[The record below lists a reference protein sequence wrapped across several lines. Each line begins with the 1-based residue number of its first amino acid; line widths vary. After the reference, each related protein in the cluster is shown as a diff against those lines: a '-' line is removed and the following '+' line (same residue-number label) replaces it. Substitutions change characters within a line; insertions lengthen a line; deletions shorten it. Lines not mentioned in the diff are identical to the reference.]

1 MGKVTALF
9 VQFTDYNG
17 PSIEK
22 VEIFVATA
30 TLVRQTKLPNNPYF
44 SSMSQQKV
52 LITGGSGLLGQRL
65 TLLLQQKG
73 YRVAHLGRKGGE
85 KNGVVT
91 HVWDPAN
98 ALLDPKVLE
107 GVDHVIH
114 LAGAGVADAAWSAA
128 RKQEIRD
135 SRTQSTKLLVDAIDY
150 LPKKPKTL
158 LSASAIGF
166 YGNAGKTLCVEESP
180 VGNDF
185 LASVCADWESAA
197 APAEAFTRLCTLRI
211 GIVLSTEGGALP
223 KMMLPFR
230 FFAGGVLG
238 SGKQMMSW
246 VHIDDL
252 CEMFVYL
259 LEHEQ
264 CRGIY
269 NAVAPL
275 PVEHYT
281 FMKALGR
288 AMRRPLWMWVPAFA
302 LRLVLGEMADTV
314 LGSQFVS
321 NEKIQ
326 QAGFRFKHETV
337 YQALTALIQNQKA

>member
-1 MGKVTALF
+1 M
-9 VQFTDYNG
+9 
-17 PSIEK
+17 
-22 VEIFVATA
+22 
-30 TLVRQTKLPNNPYF
+30 
-44 SSMSQQKV
+44 
-52 LITGGSGLLGQRL
+52 ITGGSGLLGQRL
-65 TLLLQQKG
+65 TKQLLQKG
-73 YRVAHLGRKGGE
+73 YAVEHLGRKAGFH
-85 KNGVVT
+85 NGIIT
-91 HVWDPAN
+91 HAWDPAN
-98 ALLDPKVLE
+98 AQVDPQLLH

-114 LAGAGVADAAWSAA
+114 LAGAGVADKAWSAA
-128 RKQEIRD
+128 RKKEIRD

-150 LPKKPKTL
+150 LPKKPKTFI
-158 LSASAIGF
+158 SASAIGY
-166 YGNAGKTLCVEESP
+166 YGNAGKALCVEESP
-180 VGNDF
+180 AGNDF
-185 LASVCADWESAA
+185 LASVCADWEAAA
-197 APAEAFTRLCTLRI
+197 APAEAFTRLCTVRI

-252 CEMFVYL
+252 CDMFLFL

-264 CRGIY
+264 CHGIY
-269 NAVAPL
+269 NGVAPL

-302 LRLVLGEMADTV
+302 LRLALGEMADTV

-326 QAGFRFKHETV
+326 HAGFRFKHETV
-337 YQALTALIQNQKA
+337 YQALSALIQNQKA

>member
-1 MGKVTALF
+1 M
-9 VQFTDYNG
+9 
-17 PSIEK
+17 
-22 VEIFVATA
+22 
-30 TLVRQTKLPNNPYF
+30 
-44 SSMSQQKV
+44 
-52 LITGGSGLLGQRL
+52 GQRL
-65 TLLLQQKG
+65 SGHLQKKG
-73 YRVAHLGRKGGE
+73 YIVEHLGRKAGIKQGI
-85 KNGVVT
+85 VT
-91 HVWDPAN
+91 HAWDPTQAQ
-98 ALLDPKVLE
+98 LDPQLLQ

-114 LAGAGVADAAWSAA
+114 LAGAGVADKPWSKA

-135 SRTQSTKLLVDAIDY
+135 SRTQGTRLLVDAIDH
-150 LPKKPKTL
+150 LPQKPKTL
-158 LSASAIGF
+158 ISASAIGF
-166 YGNAGKTLCVEESP
+166 YGNAGKALCTEESA

-185 LASVCADWESAA
+185 LASVCADWETAA
-197 APAEAFTRLCTLRI
+197 QPAEAFTRLCVVRI

-259 LEHEQ
+259 LENEEAK
-264 CRGIY
+264 GIY
-269 NAVAPL
+269 NGVAPL

-281 FMKALGR
+281 FMKALSR

-302 LRLVLGEMADTV
+302 LRLALGEMADTV

-326 QAGFRFKHETV
+326 QTGFRFKHDTV
-337 YQALTALIQNQKA
+337 YKALTALLQKG